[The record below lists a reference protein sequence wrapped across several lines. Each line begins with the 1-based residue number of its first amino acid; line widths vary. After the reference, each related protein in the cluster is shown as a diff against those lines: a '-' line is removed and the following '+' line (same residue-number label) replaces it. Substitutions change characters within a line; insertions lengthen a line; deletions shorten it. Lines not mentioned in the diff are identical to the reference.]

1 MGQHQPAPL
10 RKMAAPAAAALSRWL
25 LAPHQLRAA
34 RQRQL
39 LIDSLT
45 AVLPVAEESS
55 QVGLAILQGARAL
68 SLADGDFDQEEWE
81 LFYFCLKSLRLSDA
95 QRQSAD
101 LHGAPDPKR
110 ISASLAAIADH
121 SQRLA
126 IARCYCLF
134 AAADGQGKAAEL
146 GLLPFPAPGA
156 WSPGTGA
163 GAARALPPLSP
174 CAQLV
179 GSLAPWLGPAASPLG
194 FSPPPPLNGHG

>member
-1 MGQHQPAPL
+1 
-10 RKMAAPAAAALSRWL
+10 MAAPAAAALSRWL

-45 AVLPVAEESS
+45 AVLPTSEESS

-81 LFYFCLKSLRLSDA
+81 LFYFCMKSLRLSDVL
-95 QRQSAD
+95 RQSAD
-101 LHGAPDPKR
+101 LHGPPDPKR
-110 ISASLAAIADH
+110 ISASLAAIADPV
-121 SQRLA
+121 QRLA

-146 GLLPFPAPGA
+146 GLLQTLLQVLGHPELERELPELCRRFRPAPSWWGRFRH
-156 WSPGTGA
+156 GLGQRL
-163 GAARALPPLSP
+163 AR
-174 CAQLV
+174 
-179 GSLAPWLGPAASPLG
+179 WASP
-194 FSPPPPLNGHG
+194 HRRRR

>member
-1 MGQHQPAPL
+1 MV
-10 RKMAAPAAAALSRWL
+10 APAAAALSRWL

-39 LIDSLT
+39 LTDSLT
-45 AVLPVAEESS
+45 AVLPTGEESS

-101 LHGAPDPKR
+101 LHGSPDPQR
-110 ISASLAAIADH
+110 IAASLAAISDP
-121 SQRLA
+121 SQQLA

-134 AAADGQGKAAEL
+134 AAVDGQGKAAEL
-146 GLLPFPAPGA
+146 GLLQTLLQVLGHPELERELPDLCRRFRPAPSWWGRFRH
-156 WSPGTGA
+156 GLGQRL
-163 GAARALPPLSP
+163 AR
-174 CAQLV
+174 
-179 GSLAPWLGPAASPLG
+179 WASP
-194 FSPPPPLNGHG
+194 HRRRR

>member
-1 MGQHQPAPL
+1 MGQHQPVAL

-25 LAPHQLRAA
+25 LGPHQLRAA

-45 AVLPVAEESS
+45 AVLPTAEGSS

-81 LFYFCLKSLRLSDA
+81 LFYFCIKRLSLSDA

-101 LHGAPDPKR
+101 LHGTPDPNR
-110 ISASLAAIADH
+110 ISASLAAISDP

-126 IARCYCLF
+126 VARCYCLF

-146 GLLPFPAPGA
+146 GLLHTLLQVLGHPELERELPDLCSRFRPAPSWWG
-156 WSPGTGA
+156 
-163 GAARALPPLSP
+163 RFRHALG
-174 CAQLV
+174 Q
-179 GSLAPWLGPAASPLG
+179 WLGRWASP
-194 FSPPPPLNGHG
+194 HRRRRR

>member
-10 RKMAAPAAAALSRWL
+10 RKMTAPAAVAISRWL

-34 RQRQL
+34 RQRQQ

-45 AVLPVAEESS
+45 AVLPTSEESS

-95 QRQSAD
+95 QRHSAD
-101 LHGAPDPKR
+101 LHGAPDPNR
-110 ISASLAAIADH
+110 ISASLAAITDP

-134 AAADGQGKAAEL
+134 AAADGLGKAAEL
-146 GLLPFPAPGA
+146 GLLQKLLQVLGHPELERELPELCCRFRP
-156 WSPGTGA
+156 SPTWWGRFRHTLGERL
-163 GAARALPPLSP
+163 AR
-174 CAQLV
+174 
-179 GSLAPWLGPAASPLG
+179 WASP
-194 FSPPPPLNGHG
+194 HRRRRR